1 MYKFFVSS
9 LFKKGLNKRVFENC
23 NTDYIIKD
31 LVVEYNEK
39 TIVNNQYDVLSST
52 AGGIFLQS
60 EYFNKQ
66 AASQDNTGYKI
77 VPRGYITYR
86 SMSDT
91 GEFHFNVQNIVD
103 NGIVSPAYPVFN
115 ICDSIVDKDYFV
127 YYINENEKFKNSILS
142 TKEGGTRY
150 ALSFSKLKDIKL
162 KLPSLEEQKKYSKI
176 LNSYNIKINLEQSK
190 LNSLQELKK
199 GLMQSMFV

>member
-1 MYKFFVSS
+1 M
-9 LFKKGLNKRVFENC
+9 
-23 NTDYIIKD
+23 
-31 LVVEYNEK
+31 VVEYNEK
-39 TIVNNQYDVLSST
+39 TIINNQYDVLSST

-66 AASQDNTGYKI
+66 AASQDNIGYKI

-103 NGIVSPAYPVFN
+103 IGIVSPAYPVFN
-115 ICDSIVDKDYFV
+115 ICDSIVDRDYFV

-150 ALSFSKLKDIKL
+150 ALSFSKFKDIKL

-199 GLMQSMFV
+199 GLMQNMFV